1 MRFLKIISLCI
12 ILSLGFNSCKN
23 DSRLIEAVAK
33 EETVQVVDDKMIYE
47 VINSLLAIKR
57 QGEIQENHCITN
69 IKDFFPY
76 DALSKEDSVILKKLD
91 TIFTQQDIDFIYR
104 QAKHKP
110 HFKIKKEFI
119 NGYTILLSDTVKVE
133 HESYFED
140 RSKNLKHD
148 FHKKYGN
155 GFYTIG
161 KPLFTKNRLY
171 AMISIDNCCGG
182 SCGSGVSFI
191 LKKTKS
197 GWEIIYSYG
206 QWIS

>member
-12 ILSLGFNSCKN
+12 LLSLGLNSCKK
-23 DSRLIEAVAK
+23 DSKPVEAVVK
-33 EETVQVVDDKMIYE
+33 KDTGQVVDEKTIYE

-57 QGEIQENHCITN
+57 QGEIQENHYITN
-69 IKDFFPY
+69 IKDGFPN

-119 NGYTILLSDTVKVE
+119 NGYTILLSDTIKVE
-133 HESYFED
+133 PESYFED
-140 RSKNLKHD
+140 RSKNLKHN
-148 FHKKYGN
+148 FRKKYGN
-155 GFYTIG
+155 GFYSVTL
-161 KPLFTKNRLY
+161 PLFTKNRQY
-171 AMISIDNCCGG
+171 AIISIDNCCGS
-182 SCGSGVSFI
+182 SCGSGLSFV

-197 GWEIIYSYG
+197 GWKIIYSYDLRM
-206 QWIS
+206 S